1 MARPSFSRAFSV
13 LDADAHTDGVCLLWS
28 SAFAELELNDKG
40 MNKLLNEQR
49 DFVQMSRSVDWC
61 NIYMC
66 ARDIR
71 QIYIIYLTK
80 CKHTCT

>member
-1 MARPSFSRAFSV
+1 M

-61 NIYMC
+61 YRYIYVHVI
-66 ARDIR
+66 ASRFI
-71 QIYIIYLTK
+71 
-80 CKHTCT
+80 